1 MPQVANCLPA
11 DLIQPAN
18 AGLLGWNGYERHFLA
33 EGDSWFTLAALPG
46 GNLLQELELDRWAM
60 LVNTAY
66 PGDKLS
72 HIVEWR
78 DNQEFVR
85 LLAIPKYA
93 FKWDAILL
101 SAGGN
106 DLIGAAGAEGG
117 LIQKPAGDPNVLD
130 NWINA
135 GSLAKFQAYVKAN
148 MECIVELRD
157 SPQSPN
163 KGIPIFT
170 HTYDYPTARPAPA
183 KLLGAVDFAGPWLYD
198 TYVRLGLPAAL
209 WVPMTERL
217 IDALATTLL
226 TLNLPNVHV
235 IDTRGVMLRAAEGS
249 TGDSGDWLN
258 EIHANRSGRK
268 KLARRWEP
276 ELNKL

>member
-1 MPQVANCLPA
+1 MPQVANFTPDQLAEAGGP
-11 DLIQPAN
+11 
-18 AGLLGWNGYERHFLA
+18 GLLGWNGYERHFLA

-46 GNLLQELELDRWAM
+46 GNLLQELNLDRWAM

-72 HIVEWR
+72 HIVQWR
-78 DNQEFVR
+78 DNPEFVR
-85 LLAIPKYA
+85 LLAIPKFAYR
-93 FKWDAILL
+93 WDAILL

-117 LIQKPAGDPNVLD
+117 LIQQPVGDPAVLD
-130 NWINA
+130 SWINA
-135 GSLAKFQAYVKAN
+135 ASLAKFQAYVKAN

-183 KLLGAVDFAGPWLYD
+183 KLLGGVDFAGPWLYD

-226 TLNLPNVHV
+226 ALNLPNVHV
-235 IDTRGVMLRAAEGS
+235 IDTRGVMVRAAEGS

-258 EIHANRSGRK
+258 EIHANRNGRK

-276 ELNKL
+276 ELSRL

>member
-1 MPQVANCLPA
+1 MPQVANFVPA
-11 DLIQPAN
+11 DLALASGP
-18 AGLLGWNGYERHFLA
+18 GLLGWNGYERHFLA

-46 GNLLQELELDRWAM
+46 GNLLQDLELDRWAM
-60 LVNTAY
+60 VVNTAY

-72 HIVEWR
+72 NIVKWR
-78 DNQEFVR
+78 DNPEFVR
-85 LLAIPKYA
+85 LLVKPPFSY
-93 FKWDAILL
+93 KWDAILL

-106 DLIGAAGAEGG
+106 DLIAAASSKGG
-117 LIQKPAGDPNVLD
+117 LLKKPAADPTVLE
-130 NWINA
+130 NWINRE
-135 GSLAKFQAYVKAN
+135 SLEKFLRYVKAN

-157 SPQSPN
+157 SPGSPN
-163 KGIPIFT
+163 KGIPIYA

-183 KLLGAVDFAGPWLYD
+183 RFMGGPAISGPWLYD
-198 TYVRLGLPAAL
+198 AYVKIGLPRAL
-209 WVPMTERL
+209 WVPMTETL

-226 TLNLPNVHV
+226 GLNLANVHV
-235 IDTRGVMLRAAEGS
+235 IDTRGVMARAAEGT

-258 EIHANRSGRK
+258 EIHANWTGRK

>member
-1 MPQVANCLPA
+1 MPQVANFVPT
-11 DLIQPAN
+11 DLIE
-18 AGLLGWNGYERHFLA
+18 AGSPGYLGWNGYERHFLA

-60 LVNTAY
+60 VVNTAY

-85 LLAIPKYA
+85 LLAIPKFAYQ
-93 FKWDAILL
+93 WDAILL

-106 DLIGAAGAEGG
+106 DLIGAAGAQGG
-117 LIQKPAGDPNVLD
+117 LIRKTTADPTVLD
-130 NWINA
+130 NWIDA
-135 GSLAKFQAYVKAN
+135 DSLAKFQGYVRAN

-157 SPQSPN
+157 SAASPN
-163 KGIPIFT
+163 KGIPIYA

-183 KLLGAVDFAGPWLYD
+183 RLLDGPAISGPWLYD
-198 TYVRLGLPAAL
+198 TYVRLGLPGAL

-217 IDALATTLL
+217 IDVLAQTLL
-226 TLNLPNVHV
+226 GLNLPNVHV
-235 IDTRGVMLRAAEGS
+235 IDTRGVMERAAEGS
-249 TGDSGDWLN
+249 TRNSGDWLN
-258 EIHANRSGRK
+258 EIHANRNGRK